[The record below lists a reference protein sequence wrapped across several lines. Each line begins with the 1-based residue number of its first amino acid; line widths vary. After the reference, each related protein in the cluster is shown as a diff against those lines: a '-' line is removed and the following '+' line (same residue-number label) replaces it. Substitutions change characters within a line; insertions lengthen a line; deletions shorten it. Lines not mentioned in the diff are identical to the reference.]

1 MMRTVSLFVVILSTL
16 GGAWLML
23 RGEFYLPNRFDLA
36 LATHFTGA
44 AGINFMHHMASGAPA
59 GKAARWQVRQFVL
72 LSLSIALF
80 TAAFIQADV
89 GPNPDYRA
97 PTRGQAH

>member
-1 MMRTVSLFVVILSTL
+1 
-16 GGAWLML
+16 ML

-36 LATHFTGA
+36 LATHFTGAAAHLLGAALLALGA